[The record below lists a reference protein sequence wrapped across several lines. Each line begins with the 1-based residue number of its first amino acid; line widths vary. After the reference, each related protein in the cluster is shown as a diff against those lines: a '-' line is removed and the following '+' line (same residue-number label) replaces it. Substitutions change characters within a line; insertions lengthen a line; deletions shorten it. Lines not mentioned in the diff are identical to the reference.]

1 MSTSQHNNP
10 APRFRPQYWMAEE
23 QCLQLRNPWRRL
35 WAKVLD
41 FSVAGLITIGLIAL
55 IGQPRALHI
64 STVLPYLALG
74 TIAYDTLFLATCSTT
89 PGKRLWGLT
98 VQSQRH
104 SPLPWESA
112 LTRSVWVNGLL
123 FLSGLIPLMPLA
135 LLVYQ
140 KQRLCRS
147 GFTSW
152 DAPQQTLVY
161 RPDSNYHTP

>member
-1 MSTSQHNNP
+1 M
-10 APRFRPQYWMAEE
+10 
-23 QCLQLRNPWRRL
+23 QLRNPWRRL

-41 FSVAGLITIGLIAL
+41 FSVAGLITTGLIAL
-55 IGQPRALHI
+55 IDQPQTLNV
-64 STVLPYLALG
+64 STVLPCLALS
-74 TIAYDTLFLATCSTT
+74 TIAYDTLFLATWSTT

-98 VQSQRH
+98 VQTQRH
-104 SPLPWESA
+104 SPLSWESA

-123 FLSGLIPLMPLA
+123 FLSGLIPLMPFV

-161 RPDSNYHTP
+161 RPDSSHHTP

>member
-1 MSTSQHNNP
+1 MSTSQHRNP
-10 APRFRPQYWMAEE
+10 PFRFRPQTWTAEE

-41 FSVAGLITIGLIAL
+41 FSLVGVITAGLLTL
-55 IGQPRALHI
+55 IGQSPALRPSI
-64 STVLPYLALG
+64 ALPCLAFS
-74 TIAYDTLFLATCSTT
+74 TIAYDTLFLTHWGST

-98 VQSQRH
+98 VQTQHHR
-104 SPLPWESA
+104 PLPWESA
-112 LTRSVWVNGLL
+112 LIRSVWVNGLL
-123 FLSGLIPLMPLA
+123 LLSALIPLMPFV

-161 RPDSNYHTP
+161 RPDVSYPTP

>member
-1 MSTSQHNNP
+1 MPTSQSHNP
-10 APRFRPQYWMAEE
+10 AFRFRPQAWTAEA

-35 WAKVLD
+35 WAKALD
-41 FSVAGLITIGLIAL
+41 FSLAGLITAGLITL
-55 IGQPRALHI
+55 IGQPQALQA
-64 STVLPYLALG
+64 STALPCLALS
-74 TIAYDTLFLATCSTT
+74 TIAYDTMFLTHWGTT

-98 VQSQRH
+98 VQTQH
-104 SPLPWESA
+104 QNPLSWESSLA
-112 LTRSVWVNGLL
+112 RSVWVNGLL
-123 FLSGLIPLMPLA
+123 FLSALIPLMPFV

-161 RPDSNYHTP
+161 RLDSSYHTP